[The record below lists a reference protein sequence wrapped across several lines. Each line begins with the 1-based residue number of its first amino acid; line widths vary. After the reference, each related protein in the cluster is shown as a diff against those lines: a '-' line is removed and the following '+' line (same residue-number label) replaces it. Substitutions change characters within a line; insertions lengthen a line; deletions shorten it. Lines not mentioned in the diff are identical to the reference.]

1 LSLRALGWSEH
12 FADQATS
19 AALAQTPPV
28 RITQVHRNTLH
39 IQGVDLDTIIPSL
52 QGVTVGDW
60 LLFDKE
66 APRNSQLL
74 SRKSL
79 IKRRAP
85 GHDRKEQLIAANLDT
100 AFVVTSCNNDFSL
113 ARLERYVAM
122 AHDAG
127 VTPVIIL
134 SKIDLTT
141 DPSAFVEQAQSI
153 SPQISVVPLD
163 ARSPEASG
171 LLRPWCQAGQTVAFL
186 GSSGVGKSTLTNSLA
201 GNEAIATQDIR
212 ASDGKG
218 RHTTTGRQLYILP
231 SGCAV
236 LDTPG
241 MREIQLTDVSSGLE
255 ETFADL
261 HALQQNCR
269 FNDCAHN
276 TEPGCAVQAGHC
288 LRETLTCP
296 ACNDGSNLWRKMPKT
311 PNSWQIENGVTGRET
326 KLKNLFQ
333 NTAQRNS
340 ACPFSRSRSDTSA
353 PCAPQQSASPA
364 QPPIT
369 INSETA
375 ILA

>member
-1 LSLRALGWSEH
+1 MSLPTQRDAAGQLRALGWSKY

-19 AALAQTPPV
+19 AALSKTPPV

-39 IQGVDLDTIIPSL
+39 IQGVDLDMIIPGL
-52 QGVTVGDW
+52 HGVTVGDW
-60 LLFDKE
+60 LLFD
-66 APRNSQLL
+66 ADTPRNSQLL

-122 AHDAG
+122 AHEAG

-141 DPSAFVEQAQSI
+141 EASDFAAQAQSI
-153 SPQISVVPLD
+153 SPQLSVVCLD
-163 ARSPEASG
+163 ARSPEAIE
-171 LLRPWCQAGQTVAFL
+171 LLLPWCQAGQTVAFL

-201 GNEAIATQDIR
+201 GNEAIATQDVR
-212 ASDGKG
+212 ASDDKG
-218 RHTTTGRQLYILP
+218 RHTTTGRQLHILP

-241 MREIQLTDVSSGLE
+241 MREIQLTDVSVGLE

-261 HALQQNCR
+261 HALKQNCR
-269 FNDCAHN
+269 FNDCAHK
-276 TEPGCAVQAGHC
+276 TEPGCAVQAAVASGEVDVPRLQRWLKLVAEDAENTKFLANRK
-288 LRETLTCP
+288 LRDRAKNKPEK
-296 ACNDGSNLWRKMPKT
+296 S
-311 PNSWQIENGVTGRET
+311 VT
-326 KLKNLFQ
+326 KYDSKK
-333 NTAQRNS
+333 
-340 ACPFSRSRSDTSA
+340 
-353 PCAPQQSASPA
+353 
-364 QPPIT
+364 
-369 INSETA
+369 
-375 ILA
+375 

>member
-1 LSLRALGWSEH
+1 MSLPTQRDAAGQLRALGWSKY

-19 AALAQTPPV
+19 AALSKTPPV

-39 IQGVDLDTIIPSL
+39 IQGVDLDMIIPGL
-52 QGVTVGDW
+52 HGVTVGDW
-60 LLFDKE
+60 LLFD
-66 APRNSQLL
+66 ADTPRNSQLL

-85 GHDRKEQLIAANLDT
+85 GHDRKEQLIAANLET

-122 AHDAG
+122 AHEAG

-141 DPSAFVEQAQSI
+141 EASDFAAQAQSI
-153 SPQISVVPLD
+153 SPQLSVVCLD
-163 ARSPEASG
+163 ARSPEAIE

-201 GNEAIATQDIR
+201 GNEAIATQDVR
-212 ASDGKG
+212 ASDDKG
-218 RHTTTGRQLYILP
+218 RHTTTGRQLHILP

-241 MREIQLTDVSSGLE
+241 MREIQLTDVSVGLE

-261 HALQQNCR
+261 HALKQNCR
-269 FNDCAHN
+269 FNDCAHK
-276 TEPGCAVQAGHC
+276 TEPGCAVQAAIATGDVDVPRLQRWLKLVAEDAENTKFLANRK
-288 LRETLTCP
+288 LRDRAKNKPEK
-296 ACNDGSNLWRKMPKT
+296 S
-311 PNSWQIENGVTGRET
+311 VT
-326 KLKNLFQ
+326 KYDSKK
-333 NTAQRNS
+333 
-340 ACPFSRSRSDTSA
+340 
-353 PCAPQQSASPA
+353 
-364 QPPIT
+364 
-369 INSETA
+369 
-375 ILA
+375 

>member
-1 LSLRALGWSEH
+1 LSLPTQRDAAGQLRALGWSKY

-19 AALAQTPPV
+19 AALSKTPPV

-39 IQGVDLDTIIPSL
+39 IQGVDLDMIIPGL
-52 QGVTVGDW
+52 HGVTVGDW
-60 LLFDKE
+60 LLFD
-66 APRNSQLL
+66 ADTPRNSQLL

-122 AHDAG
+122 AHEAG

-141 DPSAFVEQAQSI
+141 EASDFAAQAQSI
-153 SPQISVVPLD
+153 SPQLSVVCLD
-163 ARSPEASG
+163 ARSPEAIE

-201 GNEAIATQDIR
+201 GNEAIATQDVR
-212 ASDGKG
+212 ASDDKG
-218 RHTTTGRQLYILP
+218 RHTTTGRQLHILP

-241 MREIQLTDVSSGLE
+241 MREIQLTDVSVGLE

-261 HALQQNCR
+261 HALKQNCR
-269 FNDCAHN
+269 FNDCAHK
-276 TEPGCAVQAGHC
+276 TEPGCAVQAAVASGEVDVPRLQRWLKLVAEDAENTKFLANRK
-288 LRETLTCP
+288 LRDRAKNKPEKSVT
-296 ACNDGSNLWRKMPKT
+296 KY
-311 PNSWQIENGVTGRET
+311 NS
-326 KLKNLFQ
+326 KK
-333 NTAQRNS
+333 
-340 ACPFSRSRSDTSA
+340 
-353 PCAPQQSASPA
+353 
-364 QPPIT
+364 
-369 INSETA
+369 
-375 ILA
+375 

>member
-1 LSLRALGWSEH
+1 LSLPTQRDAAGQLRALGWSKY

-19 AALAQTPPV
+19 AALSKTPPV

-39 IQGVDLDTIIPSL
+39 IQGVDLDMIIPGL
-52 QGVTVGDW
+52 HGVTVGDW
-60 LLFDKE
+60 LLFD
-66 APRNSQLL
+66 ADTPRNSQLL

-122 AHDAG
+122 AHEAG

-141 DPSAFVEQAQSI
+141 EASDFAAQAQSI
-153 SPQISVVPLD
+153 SPQLSVVCLD
-163 ARSPEASG
+163 ARSPEAIE

-201 GNEAIATQDIR
+201 GNEAIATQDVR
-212 ASDGKG
+212 ASDDKG
-218 RHTTTGRQLYILP
+218 RHTTTGRQLHILP

-241 MREIQLTDVSSGLE
+241 MREIQLTDVSIGLE

-261 HALQQNCR
+261 HALKQNCR
-269 FNDCAHN
+269 FNDCAHK
-276 TEPGCAVQAGHC
+276 TEPGCAVQAAVASGEVDV
-288 LRETLTCP
+288 LRLQRWLKLVAEDAENTKFL
-296 ACNDGSNLWRKMPKT
+296 ANRKLRDRAKNKPEK
-311 PNSWQIENGVTGRET
+311 SVT
-326 KLKNLFQ
+326 KYDSKK
-333 NTAQRNS
+333 
-340 ACPFSRSRSDTSA
+340 
-353 PCAPQQSASPA
+353 
-364 QPPIT
+364 
-369 INSETA
+369 
-375 ILA
+375 

>member
-1 LSLRALGWSEH
+1 MSLPTQRDAAGQLRALGWSKY

-19 AALAQTPPV
+19 AALSKTPPV

-39 IQGVDLDTIIPSL
+39 IQGVDLDMIIPGL
-52 QGVTVGDW
+52 HGVTVGDW
-60 LLFDKE
+60 LLFD
-66 APRNSQLL
+66 ADTPRNSQLL

-122 AHDAG
+122 AHEAG

-141 DPSAFVEQAQSI
+141 EASDFAAQAQSI
-153 SPQISVVPLD
+153 SPQLSVVCLD
-163 ARSPEASG
+163 ARSPEAIE

-201 GNEAIATQDIR
+201 GNEAIATQDVR
-212 ASDGKG
+212 ASDDKG
-218 RHTTTGRQLYILP
+218 RHTTTGRQLHILP

-241 MREIQLTDVSSGLE
+241 MREIQLTDVSIGLE

-261 HALQQNCR
+261 HALKQNCR
-269 FNDCAHN
+269 FNDCAHK
-276 TEPGCAVQAGHC
+276 TEPGCAVQAAVASGEVDV
-288 LRETLTCP
+288 LRLQRWLKLVAEDAENTKFL
-296 ACNDGSNLWRKMPKT
+296 SNRKLRDRAKNKPEK
-311 PNSWQIENGVTGRET
+311 SVT
-326 KLKNLFQ
+326 KYDSKK
-333 NTAQRNS
+333 
-340 ACPFSRSRSDTSA
+340 
-353 PCAPQQSASPA
+353 
-364 QPPIT
+364 
-369 INSETA
+369 
-375 ILA
+375 

>member
-1 LSLRALGWSEH
+1 LSLPTQRDAAGQLRALGWSKY

-19 AALAQTPPV
+19 AALSKTPPV

-39 IQGVDLDTIIPSL
+39 IQGVDLDMIIPGL
-52 QGVTVGDW
+52 HGVTVGDW
-60 LLFDKE
+60 LLFD
-66 APRNSQLL
+66 ADTPRNSQLL

-122 AHDAG
+122 AHEAG

-141 DPSAFVEQAQSI
+141 EASDFAAQAQSI
-153 SPQISVVPLD
+153 SPQLSVVCLD
-163 ARSPEASG
+163 ARSPEAIE

-201 GNEAIATQDIR
+201 GNEAIATQDVR
-212 ASDGKG
+212 ASDDKG
-218 RHTTTGRQLYILP
+218 RHTTTGRQLHILP

-241 MREIQLTDVSSGLE
+241 MREIQLTDVSVGLE

-261 HALQQNCR
+261 HALKQNCR
-269 FNDCAHN
+269 FNDCAHK
-276 TEPGCAVQAGHC
+276 TEPGCAVQAAVASGEVDV
-288 LRETLTCP
+288 LRLQRWLKLVAEDAENTKFL
-296 ACNDGSNLWRKMPKT
+296 SNRKLRDRAKNKPEK
-311 PNSWQIENGVTGRET
+311 SVT
-326 KLKNLFQ
+326 KYDSKK
-333 NTAQRNS
+333 
-340 ACPFSRSRSDTSA
+340 
-353 PCAPQQSASPA
+353 
-364 QPPIT
+364 
-369 INSETA
+369 
-375 ILA
+375 

>member
-1 LSLRALGWSEH
+1 MSLPTQRDAAGQLRALGWSKY

-19 AALAQTPPV
+19 AALSKTPPV

-39 IQGVDLDTIIPSL
+39 IQGVDLDMIIPVL
-52 QGVTVGDW
+52 HGVTVGDW
-60 LLFDKE
+60 LLFD
-66 APRNSQLL
+66 ADTPRNSQLL

-122 AHDAG
+122 AHEAG

-141 DPSAFVEQAQSI
+141 EASDFAAQAQSI
-153 SPQISVVPLD
+153 SPQLSVVCLD
-163 ARSPEASG
+163 ARSPEAVE

-201 GNEAIATQDIR
+201 GNEAIATQDVR
-212 ASDGKG
+212 ASDDKG
-218 RHTTTGRQLYILP
+218 RHTTTGRQLHILP

-241 MREIQLTDVSSGLE
+241 MREIQLTDVSVGLE

-261 HALQQNCR
+261 HALKQNCR
-269 FNDCAHN
+269 FNDCAHK
-276 TEPGCAVQAGHC
+276 TEPGCAVQAAVASGEVDVPRLQRWLKLVAEDAENTKFLANRK
-288 LRETLTCP
+288 LRDRAKNKPEK
-296 ACNDGSNLWRKMPKT
+296 S
-311 PNSWQIENGVTGRET
+311 VT
-326 KLKNLFQ
+326 KYDSKK
-333 NTAQRNS
+333 
-340 ACPFSRSRSDTSA
+340 
-353 PCAPQQSASPA
+353 
-364 QPPIT
+364 
-369 INSETA
+369 
-375 ILA
+375 

>member
-1 LSLRALGWSEH
+1 MSLPTQRDAAGQLRALGWSKY

-19 AALAQTPPV
+19 AALSKTPPV

-39 IQGVDLDTIIPSL
+39 IQGVDLDMIIPGL
-52 QGVTVGDW
+52 HGVTVGDW
-60 LLFDKE
+60 LLFDAD

-122 AHDAG
+122 AHEAG

-141 DPSAFVEQAQSI
+141 EASDFAAQAQSI
-153 SPQISVVPLD
+153 SPQLSVVCLD
-163 ARSPEASG
+163 ARSPEAIE
-171 LLRPWCQAGQTVAFL
+171 LLHPWCQAGQTVAFL

-201 GNEAIATQDIR
+201 GNEAIATQDVR
-212 ASDGKG
+212 ASDDKG
-218 RHTTTGRQLYILP
+218 RHTTTGRQLHILP

-241 MREIQLTDVSSGLE
+241 MREIQLTDVSVGLE

-261 HALQQNCR
+261 HALKQNCR
-269 FNDCAHN
+269 FNDCAHK
-276 TEPGCAVQAGHC
+276 TEPGCAVQAAVASGEVDVSRLQRWLKLVAEDAENTKFLANRK
-288 LRETLTCP
+288 LRDRAKNKPEK
-296 ACNDGSNLWRKMPKT
+296 S
-311 PNSWQIENGVTGRET
+311 VT
-326 KLKNLFQ
+326 KYDSKK
-333 NTAQRNS
+333 
-340 ACPFSRSRSDTSA
+340 
-353 PCAPQQSASPA
+353 
-364 QPPIT
+364 
-369 INSETA
+369 
-375 ILA
+375 

>member
-1 LSLRALGWSEH
+1 MSLPTQRDAAGQLRALGWSKY

-19 AALAQTPPV
+19 AALSKTPPV

-39 IQGVDLDTIIPSL
+39 IQGVDLDMIIPGL
-52 QGVTVGDW
+52 HGVTVGDW
-60 LLFDKE
+60 LLFD
-66 APRNSQLL
+66 ADTPRNSQLL

-122 AHDAG
+122 AHEAG

-141 DPSAFVEQAQSI
+141 EASDFAAQAQSI
-153 SPQISVVPLD
+153 SPQLSVVCLD
-163 ARSPEASG
+163 ARSPEAIE

-201 GNEAIATQDIR
+201 GNEAIATQDVR
-212 ASDGKG
+212 ASDDKG
-218 RHTTTGRQLYILP
+218 RHTTTGRQLHILP

-241 MREIQLTDVSSGLE
+241 MREIQLTDVSVGLE

-261 HALQQNCR
+261 HALKQNCR
-269 FNDCAHN
+269 FNDCAHK
-276 TEPGCAVQAGHC
+276 TEPGLSLIH
-288 LRETLTCP
+288 
-296 ACNDGSNLWRKMPKT
+296 
-311 PNSWQIENGVTGRET
+311 I
-326 KLKNLFQ
+326 
-333 NTAQRNS
+333 
-340 ACPFSRSRSDTSA
+340 
-353 PCAPQQSASPA
+353 
-364 QPPIT
+364 
-369 INSETA
+369 
-375 ILA
+375 

>member
-1 LSLRALGWSEH
+1 MSLPTQRDAAGQLRALGWSKY

-19 AALAQTPPV
+19 AALSKTPPV

-39 IQGVDLDTIIPSL
+39 IQGVDLDMIIPGL
-52 QGVTVGDW
+52 HGVTVGDW
-60 LLFDKE
+60 LLFD
-66 APRNSQLL
+66 ADTPRNSQLL

-122 AHDAG
+122 AHEAG

-141 DPSAFVEQAQSI
+141 EASDFAAQAQSI
-153 SPQISVVPLD
+153 SPQLSVVCLD
-163 ARSPEASG
+163 ARSPEAVE

-201 GNEAIATQDIR
+201 GNEAIATQDVR
-212 ASDGKG
+212 ASDDKG
-218 RHTTTGRQLYILP
+218 RHTTTGRQLHILP

-241 MREIQLTDVSSGLE
+241 MREIQLTDVSIGLE

-261 HALQQNCR
+261 HALKQNCR
-269 FNDCAHN
+269 FNDCAHK
-276 TEPGCAVQAGHC
+276 TEPGCAVQAAVASGKVDVPRLQRWLKLVAEDAENTKFLANRK
-288 LRETLTCP
+288 LRDRAKNKPEK
-296 ACNDGSNLWRKMPKT
+296 S
-311 PNSWQIENGVTGRET
+311 VT
-326 KLKNLFQ
+326 KYDSKK
-333 NTAQRNS
+333 
-340 ACPFSRSRSDTSA
+340 
-353 PCAPQQSASPA
+353 
-364 QPPIT
+364 
-369 INSETA
+369 
-375 ILA
+375 

>member
-1 LSLRALGWSEH
+1 MSLPTQRDAAGQLRALGWSKY

-19 AALAQTPPV
+19 AALSKTPPV

-39 IQGVDLDTIIPSL
+39 IQGVDLDMIIPGL
-52 QGVTVGDW
+52 HGVTVGDW
-60 LLFDKE
+60 LLFD
-66 APRNSQLL
+66 ADTPRNSQLL

-122 AHDAG
+122 AHEAG

-141 DPSAFVEQAQSI
+141 EASDFAAQAQSI
-153 SPQISVVPLD
+153 SPQLSVVCLD
-163 ARSPEASG
+163 ARSPEAVE

-201 GNEAIATQDIR
+201 GNEAIATQDVR
-212 ASDGKG
+212 ASDDKG
-218 RHTTTGRQLYILP
+218 RHTTTGRQLHILP

-241 MREIQLTDVSSGLE
+241 MREIQLTDVSIGLE

-261 HALQQNCR
+261 HALKQNCR
-269 FNDCAHN
+269 FNDCAHK
-276 TEPGCAVQAGHC
+276 TEPGCAVQAAVASGEVDVPRLQRWLKLVAEDAENTKFLANRK
-288 LRETLTCP
+288 LRDRAKNKPEK
-296 ACNDGSNLWRKMPKT
+296 S
-311 PNSWQIENGVTGRET
+311 VT
-326 KLKNLFQ
+326 KYDSKK
-333 NTAQRNS
+333 
-340 ACPFSRSRSDTSA
+340 
-353 PCAPQQSASPA
+353 
-364 QPPIT
+364 
-369 INSETA
+369 
-375 ILA
+375 

>member
-1 LSLRALGWSEH
+1 MSLPTQRDAAGQLRALGWSKY

-19 AALAQTPPV
+19 AALSKTPPV

-39 IQGVDLDTIIPSL
+39 IQGVDLDMIIPGL
-52 QGVTVGDW
+52 HGVTVGDW
-60 LLFDKE
+60 LLFD
-66 APRNSQLL
+66 ADTPRNSQLL

-122 AHDAG
+122 AHEAG

-141 DPSAFVEQAQSI
+141 EASDFAAQAQSI
-153 SPQISVVPLD
+153 SPQLSVVCLD
-163 ARSPEASG
+163 ARSPEAIE
-171 LLRPWCQAGQTVAFL
+171 LLSPWCQAGQTVAFL

-201 GNEAIATQDIR
+201 GNEAIATQDVR
-212 ASDGKG
+212 ASDDKG
-218 RHTTTGRQLYILP
+218 RHTTTGRQLHILP

-241 MREIQLTDVSSGLE
+241 MREIQLTDVSVGLE

-261 HALQQNCR
+261 HALKQNCR
-269 FNDCAHN
+269 FNDCAHK
-276 TEPGCAVQAGHC
+276 TEPGCAVQAAVASGEVDV
-288 LRETLTCP
+288 LRLQRWLKLVAEDAENTKFL
-296 ACNDGSNLWRKMPKT
+296 SNRKLRDRAKNKPEK
-311 PNSWQIENGVTGRET
+311 SVT
-326 KLKNLFQ
+326 KYDSKK
-333 NTAQRNS
+333 
-340 ACPFSRSRSDTSA
+340 
-353 PCAPQQSASPA
+353 
-364 QPPIT
+364 
-369 INSETA
+369 
-375 ILA
+375 

>member
-1 LSLRALGWSEH
+1 MSLPTQRDAAGQLRALGWSKY

-19 AALAQTPPV
+19 AALSKTPPV

-39 IQGVDLDTIIPSL
+39 IQGVDLDMIIPGL
-52 QGVTVGDW
+52 HGVTVGDW
-60 LLFDKE
+60 LLFD
-66 APRNSQLL
+66 ADTPRNSQLL

-122 AHDAG
+122 AHEAG

-141 DPSAFVEQAQSI
+141 EASDFAAQAQSI
-153 SPQISVVPLD
+153 SPQLSVVCLD
-163 ARSPEASG
+163 ARSPEAIE

-201 GNEAIATQDIR
+201 GNEAIATQDVR
-212 ASDGKG
+212 ASDNKG
-218 RHTTTGRQLYILP
+218 RHTTTGRQLHILP

-241 MREIQLTDVSSGLE
+241 MREIQLTDVSVGLE

-261 HALQQNCR
+261 HALKQNCR
-269 FNDCAHN
+269 FNDCAHK
-276 TEPGCAVQAGHC
+276 TEPGCAVQAAVASGEVDVPRLQRWLKLVAEDAENTKFLANRK
-288 LRETLTCP
+288 LRDRAKNKPEKSVT
-296 ACNDGSNLWRKMPKT
+296 KY
-311 PNSWQIENGVTGRET
+311 NS
-326 KLKNLFQ
+326 KK
-333 NTAQRNS
+333 
-340 ACPFSRSRSDTSA
+340 
-353 PCAPQQSASPA
+353 
-364 QPPIT
+364 
-369 INSETA
+369 
-375 ILA
+375 

>member
-1 LSLRALGWSEH
+1 MSLPTQRDAAGQLRALGWSKY

-19 AALAQTPPV
+19 AALSKTPPV

-39 IQGVDLDTIIPSL
+39 IQGVDLDMIIPGL
-52 QGVTVGDW
+52 HGVTVGDW
-60 LLFDKE
+60 LLFD
-66 APRNSQLL
+66 ADTPRNSQLL

-122 AHDAG
+122 AHEAG

-141 DPSAFVEQAQSI
+141 EASDFAAQAQSI
-153 SPQISVVPLD
+153 SPQLSVVCLD
-163 ARSPEASG
+163 ARSPEAIE

-201 GNEAIATQDIR
+201 GNEAIATQDVR
-212 ASDGKG
+212 ASDDKG
-218 RHTTTGRQLYILP
+218 RHTTTGRQLHILP

-241 MREIQLTDVSSGLE
+241 MREIQLTDVSVGLE

-261 HALQQNCR
+261 HALKQNCR
-269 FNDCAHN
+269 FNDCAHK
-276 TEPGCAVQAGHC
+276 TEPGCAVQAAVASGEVDV
-288 LRETLTCP
+288 LRLQRWLKLVAEDAENTKFL
-296 ACNDGSNLWRKMPKT
+296 ANRKLRDRAKNKPEK
-311 PNSWQIENGVTGRET
+311 SVT
-326 KLKNLFQ
+326 KYDSKK
-333 NTAQRNS
+333 
-340 ACPFSRSRSDTSA
+340 
-353 PCAPQQSASPA
+353 
-364 QPPIT
+364 
-369 INSETA
+369 
-375 ILA
+375 

>member
-1 LSLRALGWSEH
+1 MSLPTQRDAAGQLRALGWSKY

-19 AALAQTPPV
+19 AALSKTPPV

-39 IQGVDLDTIIPSL
+39 IQGVDLDMIIPGL
-52 QGVTVGDW
+52 HGVTVGDW
-60 LLFDKE
+60 LLFDAD

-122 AHDAG
+122 AHEAG

-134 SKIDLTT
+134 SKIDFTT
-141 DPSAFVEQAQSI
+141 EASDFAAQAQSI
-153 SPQISVVPLD
+153 SPQLSVVCLD
-163 ARSPEASG
+163 ARSPEAVE

-201 GNEAIATQDIR
+201 GNEAIATQDVR
-212 ASDGKG
+212 ASDDKG
-218 RHTTTGRQLYILP
+218 RHTTTGRQLHILP

-241 MREIQLTDVSSGLE
+241 MREIQLTDVSIGLE

-261 HALQQNCR
+261 HALKQNCR
-269 FNDCAHN
+269 FNDCAHK
-276 TEPGCAVQAGHC
+276 TEPGCAVQAAVASGEVDVPRLQRWLKLLAEDAENTKFLANRK
-288 LRETLTCP
+288 LRDRAKNKPEK
-296 ACNDGSNLWRKMPKT
+296 S
-311 PNSWQIENGVTGRET
+311 VT
-326 KLKNLFQ
+326 KYDSKK
-333 NTAQRNS
+333 
-340 ACPFSRSRSDTSA
+340 
-353 PCAPQQSASPA
+353 
-364 QPPIT
+364 
-369 INSETA
+369 
-375 ILA
+375 

>member
-1 LSLRALGWSEH
+1 LSLPTQRDAAGQLRALGWSKY

-19 AALAQTPPV
+19 AALSKTPPV

-39 IQGVDLDTIIPSL
+39 IQGVDLDMIIPGL
-52 QGVTVGDW
+52 HGVTVGDW
-60 LLFDKE
+60 LLFDAD

-122 AHDAG
+122 AHEAG

-141 DPSAFVEQAQSI
+141 EASDFAAQAQSI
-153 SPQISVVPLD
+153 SPQLSVVCLD
-163 ARSPEASG
+163 ARSPEAIE
-171 LLRPWCQAGQTVAFL
+171 LLHPWCQAGQTVAFL

-201 GNEAIATQDIR
+201 GNEAIATQDVR
-212 ASDGKG
+212 ASDDKG
-218 RHTTTGRQLYILP
+218 RHTTTGRQLHILP

-241 MREIQLTDVSSGLE
+241 MREIQLTDVSIGLE

-261 HALQQNCR
+261 HALNQNCR
-269 FNDCAHN
+269 FNDCAHK
-276 TEPGCAVQAGHC
+276 TEPGCAVQAAVASGEVDVPRLQRWLKLVAEDAENTKFLANRK
-288 LRETLTCP
+288 LRDRAKNKPEK
-296 ACNDGSNLWRKMPKT
+296 S
-311 PNSWQIENGVTGRET
+311 VT
-326 KLKNLFQ
+326 KYDSKK
-333 NTAQRNS
+333 
-340 ACPFSRSRSDTSA
+340 
-353 PCAPQQSASPA
+353 
-364 QPPIT
+364 
-369 INSETA
+369 
-375 ILA
+375 

>member
-1 LSLRALGWSEH
+1 MSLPTQRDAAGQLRALGWSKY

-19 AALAQTPPV
+19 AALSKTPPV

-39 IQGVDLDTIIPSL
+39 IQGVDLDMIIPGL
-52 QGVTVGDW
+52 HGVTVGDW
-60 LLFDKE
+60 LLFDAD

-122 AHDAG
+122 AHEAG

-141 DPSAFVEQAQSI
+141 EASDFAAQAQSI
-153 SPQISVVPLD
+153 SPQLSVVCLD
-163 ARSPEASG
+163 ARSPEAVE

-201 GNEAIATQDIR
+201 GNEAIATQDVR
-212 ASDGKG
+212 ASDDKG
-218 RHTTTGRQLYILP
+218 RHTTTGRQLHILP

-241 MREIQLTDVSSGLE
+241 MREIQLTDVSVGLE

-261 HALQQNCR
+261 HALKQNCR
-269 FNDCAHN
+269 FNDCAHK
-276 TEPGCAVQAGHC
+276 TEPGCAVQAAVASGEVDV
-288 LRETLTCP
+288 LRLQRWLKLVAEDAENTKFL
-296 ACNDGSNLWRKMPKT
+296 SNRKLRDRAKNKPEK
-311 PNSWQIENGVTGRET
+311 SVT
-326 KLKNLFQ
+326 KYDSKK
-333 NTAQRNS
+333 
-340 ACPFSRSRSDTSA
+340 
-353 PCAPQQSASPA
+353 
-364 QPPIT
+364 
-369 INSETA
+369 
-375 ILA
+375 

>member
-1 LSLRALGWSEH
+1 MSLPTQRDAAGQLRALGWSKY

-19 AALAQTPPV
+19 AALSKTPPV

-39 IQGVDLDTIIPSL
+39 IQGVDLDMIIPGL
-52 QGVTVGDW
+52 HGVTVGDW
-60 LLFDKE
+60 LLFD
-66 APRNSQLL
+66 ADTPRNSQLL

-122 AHDAG
+122 AHEAG

-141 DPSAFVEQAQSI
+141 EASDFAAQAQSI
-153 SPQISVVPLD
+153 SPQLSVVCLD
-163 ARSPEASG
+163 ARSPEAIE

-201 GNEAIATQDIR
+201 GNEAIATQDVR
-212 ASDGKG
+212 ASDDKG
-218 RHTTTGRQLYILP
+218 RHTTTGRQLHILP

-241 MREIQLTDVSSGLE
+241 MREIQLTDVSVGLE

-261 HALQQNCR
+261 HALKQNCR
-269 FNDCAHN
+269 FNDCAHK
-276 TEPGCAVQAGHC
+276 TEPGCAVQAAVASGEVDVPRLQRWLKLVAEDAENTKFLANRK
-288 LRETLTCP
+288 LRDRAKNKPEKSVTKYDSKKIAPLMS
-296 ACNDGSNLWRKMPKT
+296 ANDAGQKWSPLAVPGSGYVPR
-311 PNSWQIENGVTGRET
+311 
-326 KLKNLFQ
+326 FQ
-333 NTAQRNS
+333 
-340 ACPFSRSRSDTSA
+340 
-353 PCAPQQSASPA
+353 
-364 QPPIT
+364 
-369 INSETA
+369 
-375 ILA
+375 

>member
-1 LSLRALGWSEH
+1 MSLPTQRDAAGQLRALGWSKY

-19 AALAQTPPV
+19 AALSKTPPV

-39 IQGVDLDTIIPSL
+39 IQGVDLDMIIPGL
-52 QGVTVGDW
+52 HGVTVGDW
-60 LLFDKE
+60 LLFD
-66 APRNSQLL
+66 ADTPRNSQLL

-122 AHDAG
+122 AHEAG

-141 DPSAFVEQAQSI
+141 EASDFAAQAQSI
-153 SPQISVVPLD
+153 SPQLSVVCLD
-163 ARSPEASG
+163 ARSPEAIE

-201 GNEAIATQDIR
+201 GNEAIATQDVR
-212 ASDGKG
+212 ASDDKG
-218 RHTTTGRQLYILP
+218 RHTTTGRQLHILP

-241 MREIQLTDVSSGLE
+241 MREIQLTDVSVGLE

-261 HALQQNCR
+261 HALKQNCR
-269 FNDCAHN
+269 FNDCAHK
-276 TEPGCAVQAGHC
+276 TEPGCAVQAAVASGEVDVPRLQRWLKLVAEDAENTKFLANRK
-288 LRETLTCP
+288 LRDRAKNKPEK
-296 ACNDGSNLWRKMPKT
+296 S
-311 PNSWQIENGVTGRET
+311 VT
-326 KLKNLFQ
+326 KYDSKK
-333 NTAQRNS
+333 
-340 ACPFSRSRSDTSA
+340 
-353 PCAPQQSASPA
+353 
-364 QPPIT
+364 
-369 INSETA
+369 
-375 ILA
+375 

>member
-1 LSLRALGWSEH
+1 MSLPTQRDAVGQLRALGWSKY

-19 AALAQTPPV
+19 AALSKTPPV

-39 IQGVDLDTIIPSL
+39 IQGVDLDMIIPGL
-52 QGVTVGDW
+52 HGVTVGDW
-60 LLFDKE
+60 LLFD
-66 APRNSQLL
+66 ADTPRNSQLL

-122 AHDAG
+122 AHEAG

-141 DPSAFVEQAQSI
+141 EASDFAAQAQSI
-153 SPQISVVPLD
+153 SPQLSVVCLD
-163 ARSPEASG
+163 ARSPEAVE

-201 GNEAIATQDIR
+201 GNEAIATQDVR
-212 ASDGKG
+212 ASDDKG
-218 RHTTTGRQLYILP
+218 RHTTTGRQLHILP

-241 MREIQLTDVSSGLE
+241 MREIQLTDVSIGLE

-261 HALQQNCR
+261 HALTQNCR
-269 FNDCAHN
+269 FNDCAHK
-276 TEPGCAVQAGHC
+276 TEPGCAVQAAVASGEVDVPRLQRWLKLVAEDAENTKFLANRK
-288 LRETLTCP
+288 LRDRAKNKPEK
-296 ACNDGSNLWRKMPKT
+296 S
-311 PNSWQIENGVTGRET
+311 VT
-326 KLKNLFQ
+326 KYDSKK
-333 NTAQRNS
+333 
-340 ACPFSRSRSDTSA
+340 
-353 PCAPQQSASPA
+353 
-364 QPPIT
+364 
-369 INSETA
+369 
-375 ILA
+375 

>member
-1 LSLRALGWSEH
+1 MSLPTQRDAAGQLRALGCSKY
-12 FADQATS
+12 FADHATS
-19 AALAQTPPV
+19 AALSKTPPV

-39 IQGVDLDTIIPSL
+39 IQGVDLDMIIPGL
-52 QGVTVGDW
+52 HGVTVGDW
-60 LLFDKE
+60 LLFD
-66 APRNSQLL
+66 ADTPRNSQLL

-122 AHDAG
+122 AHEAG

-141 DPSAFVEQAQSI
+141 EASDFAAQAQSI
-153 SPQISVVPLD
+153 SPQLSVVCLD
-163 ARSPEASG
+163 ARSPEAIE

-201 GNEAIATQDIR
+201 GNEAIATQDVR
-212 ASDGKG
+212 ASDDKG
-218 RHTTTGRQLYILP
+218 RHTTTGRQLHILP

-241 MREIQLTDVSSGLE
+241 MREIQLTDVSVGLE

-261 HALQQNCR
+261 HALKQNCR
-269 FNDCAHN
+269 FNDCAHK
-276 TEPGCAVQAGHC
+276 TEPGCAVQAAVASGEVDVPRLQRWLKLVAEDAENTKFLANRK
-288 LRETLTCP
+288 LRDRAKNKPEK
-296 ACNDGSNLWRKMPKT
+296 S
-311 PNSWQIENGVTGRET
+311 VT
-326 KLKNLFQ
+326 KYDSKK
-333 NTAQRNS
+333 
-340 ACPFSRSRSDTSA
+340 
-353 PCAPQQSASPA
+353 
-364 QPPIT
+364 
-369 INSETA
+369 
-375 ILA
+375 

>member
-1 LSLRALGWSEH
+1 
-12 FADQATS
+12 
-19 AALAQTPPV
+19 
-28 RITQVHRNTLH
+28 
-39 IQGVDLDTIIPSL
+39 
-52 QGVTVGDW
+52 
-60 LLFDKE
+60 
-66 APRNSQLL
+66 L

-85 GHDRKEQLIAANLDT
+85 GHNRKEQLIAANLDT

-171 LLRPWCQAGQTVAFL
+171 LLRSWCQAGQTVAFL

-276 TEPGCAVQAGHC
+276 TEPGCAVQAAIASGDVDVPR
-288 LRETLTCP
+288 LQRWLKLVAEDAENTKFL
-296 ACNDGSNLWRKMPKT
+296 ADRK
-311 PNSWQIENGVTGRET
+311 RRDR
-326 KLKNLFQ
+326 
-333 NTAQRNS
+333 ARNKAEKS
-340 ACPFSRSRSDTSA
+340 VSKHGAKK
-353 PCAPQQSASPA
+353 
-364 QPPIT
+364 
-369 INSETA
+369 
-375 ILA
+375 

>member
-1 LSLRALGWSEH
+1 MSLPTQRDAAVQLRALGWSKY

-19 AALAQTPPV
+19 AALSKTPPV

-39 IQGVDLDTIIPSL
+39 IQGVGLDMIIPGL
-52 QGVTVGDW
+52 HGVTVGDW
-60 LLFDKE
+60 LLFDAD

-122 AHDAG
+122 AHEAG

-141 DPSAFVEQAQSI
+141 EASDFAAQAQSI
-153 SPQISVVPLD
+153 SPQLSVVCLD
-163 ARSPEASG
+163 ARSPEAIE

-201 GNEAIATQDIR
+201 GNEAIATQDVR
-212 ASDGKG
+212 ASDDKG
-218 RHTTTGRQLYILP
+218 RHTTTGRQLHILP

-241 MREIQLTDVSSGLE
+241 MREIQLTDVSVGLE

-261 HALQQNCR
+261 HALKQNCR
-269 FNDCAHN
+269 FNDCAHK
-276 TEPGCAVQAGHC
+276 TEPGCAVQAAVASGEVDVPRLQRWLKLVAEDAENTKFLANRK
-288 LRETLTCP
+288 LRDRAKNKPEK
-296 ACNDGSNLWRKMPKT
+296 S
-311 PNSWQIENGVTGRET
+311 VT
-326 KLKNLFQ
+326 KYDSKK
-333 NTAQRNS
+333 
-340 ACPFSRSRSDTSA
+340 
-353 PCAPQQSASPA
+353 
-364 QPPIT
+364 
-369 INSETA
+369 
-375 ILA
+375 

>member
-1 LSLRALGWSEH
+1 LSLPTQRDAAGQLRALGWSKY

-19 AALAQTPPV
+19 AALSKTPPV

-39 IQGVDLDTIIPSL
+39 IQGVDLDMIIPGL
-52 QGVTVGDW
+52 HGVTVGDW
-60 LLFDKE
+60 LLFDAD

-122 AHDAG
+122 AHEAG

-141 DPSAFVEQAQSI
+141 EASDFAAQAQSI
-153 SPQISVVPLD
+153 SPQLSVVCLD
-163 ARSPEASG
+163 ARSPEAIE

-201 GNEAIATQDIR
+201 GNEAIATQDVR
-212 ASDGKG
+212 ASDDKG
-218 RHTTTGRQLYILP
+218 RHTTTGRQLHILP

-241 MREIQLTDVSSGLE
+241 MHEIQLTDVSIGLE

-261 HALQQNCR
+261 HALTQDCR
-269 FNDCAHN
+269 FNDCAHK
-276 TEPGCAVQAGHC
+276 TEPGCAVQAAVASGEVDVPRLQRWLKLVAEDAENTKFLANRK
-288 LRETLTCP
+288 LRDRAKNKPEK
-296 ACNDGSNLWRKMPKT
+296 S
-311 PNSWQIENGVTGRET
+311 VT
-326 KLKNLFQ
+326 KYDSKK
-333 NTAQRNS
+333 
-340 ACPFSRSRSDTSA
+340 
-353 PCAPQQSASPA
+353 
-364 QPPIT
+364 
-369 INSETA
+369 
-375 ILA
+375 

>member
-1 LSLRALGWSEH
+1 MSLPTQRDAAGQLRALGWSKY

-19 AALAQTPPV
+19 AALSKTPPV

-39 IQGVDLDTIIPSL
+39 IQGVDLDMIIPGL
-52 QGVTVGDW
+52 HGVTVGDW
-60 LLFDKE
+60 LLFD
-66 APRNSQLL
+66 ADTPRNSQLL

-122 AHDAG
+122 AHEAG

-141 DPSAFVEQAQSI
+141 EASDFAAQAQSI
-153 SPQISVVPLD
+153 SPQLSVVCLD
-163 ARSPEASG
+163 ARSPEAIE

-201 GNEAIATQDIR
+201 GNEAIATQDVR
-212 ASDGKG
+212 ASDDKG
-218 RHTTTGRQLYILP
+218 RHTTTGRQLHILP

-241 MREIQLTDVSSGLE
+241 MREIQLTDVSVGLE

-261 HALQQNCR
+261 HALTQNCR
-269 FNDCAHN
+269 FNDCAHK
-276 TEPGCAVQAGHC
+276 TEPGCAVQAAVASGEVDV
-288 LRETLTCP
+288 LRLQRWLKLVAEDAENTKFL
-296 ACNDGSNLWRKMPKT
+296 ANRKLRDRAKNKPEK
-311 PNSWQIENGVTGRET
+311 SVT
-326 KLKNLFQ
+326 KYDSKK
-333 NTAQRNS
+333 
-340 ACPFSRSRSDTSA
+340 
-353 PCAPQQSASPA
+353 
-364 QPPIT
+364 
-369 INSETA
+369 
-375 ILA
+375 

>member
-1 LSLRALGWSEH
+1 MSLPTQRDAAGQLRALGWSKY

-19 AALAQTPPV
+19 AALSKSPPV

-39 IQGVDLDTIIPSL
+39 IQGVDLDMIIPGL
-52 QGVTVGDW
+52 HGVTVGDW
-60 LLFDKE
+60 LLFD
-66 APRNSQLL
+66 ADTPRNSQLL

-122 AHDAG
+122 AHEAG

-141 DPSAFVEQAQSI
+141 EASDFAAQAQSI
-153 SPQISVVPLD
+153 SPQLSVVCLD
-163 ARSPEASG
+163 ARSPEAIE

-201 GNEAIATQDIR
+201 GNEAIATQDVR
-212 ASDGKG
+212 ASDDKG
-218 RHTTTGRQLYILP
+218 RHTTTGRQLHILP

-241 MREIQLTDVSSGLE
+241 MREIQLTDVSVGLE

-261 HALQQNCR
+261 HALKQNCR
-269 FNDCAHN
+269 FNDCAHK
-276 TEPGCAVQAGHC
+276 TEPGCAVQAAVASGEVDVPRLQRWLKLVAEDAENTKFLANRK
-288 LRETLTCP
+288 LRDRAKNKPEK
-296 ACNDGSNLWRKMPKT
+296 S
-311 PNSWQIENGVTGRET
+311 VT
-326 KLKNLFQ
+326 KYDSKK
-333 NTAQRNS
+333 
-340 ACPFSRSRSDTSA
+340 
-353 PCAPQQSASPA
+353 
-364 QPPIT
+364 
-369 INSETA
+369 
-375 ILA
+375 

>member
-1 LSLRALGWSEH
+1 MSLPTQRDAAGQLRALGWSKY

-19 AALAQTPPV
+19 AALSKTPPV

-39 IQGVDLDTIIPSL
+39 IQGVDLDMIIPGL
-52 QGVTVGDW
+52 HGVTVGDW
-60 LLFDKE
+60 LLFD
-66 APRNSQLL
+66 ADTPRNSQLL

-85 GHDRKEQLIAANLDT
+85 GHDRKEQLIAANLET

-122 AHDAG
+122 AHEAG

-141 DPSAFVEQAQSI
+141 EASDFAAQAQSI
-153 SPQISVVPLD
+153 SPQLSVVCLD
-163 ARSPEASG
+163 ARSPEAIE

-201 GNEAIATQDIR
+201 GNEAIATQDVR
-212 ASDGKG
+212 ASDDKG
-218 RHTTTGRQLYILP
+218 RHTTTGRQLHILP

-241 MREIQLTDVSSGLE
+241 MREIQLTDVSVGLE

-261 HALQQNCR
+261 HALKQNCR
-269 FNDCAHN
+269 FNDCAHK
-276 TEPGCAVQAGHC
+276 TEPGCAVQAAVASGEVDVPRLQRWLKLVAEDAENTKFLANRK
-288 LRETLTCP
+288 LRDRAKNKPEK
-296 ACNDGSNLWRKMPKT
+296 S
-311 PNSWQIENGVTGRET
+311 VT
-326 KLKNLFQ
+326 KYDSKK
-333 NTAQRNS
+333 
-340 ACPFSRSRSDTSA
+340 
-353 PCAPQQSASPA
+353 
-364 QPPIT
+364 
-369 INSETA
+369 
-375 ILA
+375 

>member
-1 LSLRALGWSEH
+1 LSLPTQRDAAGQLRALGWSKY

-19 AALAQTPPV
+19 AALSKTPPV

-39 IQGVDLDTIIPSL
+39 IQGVDLDMIIPGL
-52 QGVTVGDW
+52 HGVTVGDW
-60 LLFDKE
+60 LLFD
-66 APRNSQLL
+66 ADTPRNSQLL

-122 AHDAG
+122 AHEAG

-141 DPSAFVEQAQSI
+141 EASDFAAQAQSI
-153 SPQISVVPLD
+153 SPQLSVVCLD
-163 ARSPEASG
+163 ARSPEAIE

-201 GNEAIATQDIR
+201 GNEAIATQDVR
-212 ASDGKG
+212 ASDDKG
-218 RHTTTGRQLYILP
+218 RHTTTGRQLHILP

-241 MREIQLTDVSSGLE
+241 MREIQLTDVSVGLE

-261 HALQQNCR
+261 HALKQNCR
-269 FNDCAHN
+269 FNDCAHK
-276 TEPGCAVQAGHC
+276 TEPGCAVQAAVASGEVDVPRLQRWLKLVAEDAENTKFLANRK
-288 LRETLTCP
+288 LRDRAKNKPEK
-296 ACNDGSNLWRKMPKT
+296 S
-311 PNSWQIENGVTGRET
+311 VT
-326 KLKNLFQ
+326 KYDSKK
-333 NTAQRNS
+333 
-340 ACPFSRSRSDTSA
+340 
-353 PCAPQQSASPA
+353 
-364 QPPIT
+364 
-369 INSETA
+369 
-375 ILA
+375 

>member
-1 LSLRALGWSEH
+1 MSLPTQRDAAGQLRALGWSKY

-19 AALAQTPPV
+19 AALSKTPPV

-39 IQGVDLDTIIPSL
+39 IQGVDLDMIIPGL
-52 QGVTVGDW
+52 HGVTVGDW
-60 LLFDKE
+60 LLFD
-66 APRNSQLL
+66 ADTPRNSQLL

-122 AHDAG
+122 AHEAG

-141 DPSAFVEQAQSI
+141 EASDFAAQAQSI
-153 SPQISVVPLD
+153 SPQLSVVCLD
-163 ARSPEASG
+163 ARSPEAIE

-201 GNEAIATQDIR
+201 GNEAIATQDVR
-212 ASDGKG
+212 ASDDKG
-218 RHTTTGRQLYILP
+218 RHTTTGRQLHILP

-241 MREIQLTDVSSGLE
+241 MREIQLTDVSIGLE

-261 HALQQNCR
+261 HALKQNCR
-269 FNDCAHN
+269 FNDCAHK
-276 TEPGCAVQAGHC
+276 TEPGCAVQAAVASGEVDVPRLQRWLKLVAEDAENTKFLSNRK
-288 LRETLTCP
+288 LRDRAKNKPEK
-296 ACNDGSNLWRKMPKT
+296 S
-311 PNSWQIENGVTGRET
+311 VT
-326 KLKNLFQ
+326 KYDSKK
-333 NTAQRNS
+333 
-340 ACPFSRSRSDTSA
+340 
-353 PCAPQQSASPA
+353 
-364 QPPIT
+364 
-369 INSETA
+369 
-375 ILA
+375 

>member
-1 LSLRALGWSEH
+1 MSLPTQRDAAGQLRALGWSKY

-19 AALAQTPPV
+19 AALSKTPPV

-39 IQGVDLDTIIPSL
+39 IQGVDLDMIIPGL
-52 QGVTVGDW
+52 HGVTVGDW
-60 LLFDKE
+60 LLFD
-66 APRNSQLL
+66 ADTPRNSQLL

-122 AHDAG
+122 AHEAG

-134 SKIDLTT
+134 STIDLPTEAS
-141 DPSAFVEQAQSI
+141 DFAAQAQSI
-153 SPQISVVPLD
+153 SPQLSVVCLA
-163 ARSPEASG
+163 ARSPEAVE

-201 GNEAIATQDIR
+201 GNEAIATQDVR
-212 ASDGKG
+212 ASDDKG
-218 RHTTTGRQLYILP
+218 RHTTTGRQLHILP

-241 MREIQLTDVSSGLE
+241 MREIQLTDVSIGLE

-261 HALQQNCR
+261 HALTQDCR
-269 FNDCAHN
+269 FNDCAHK
-276 TEPGCAVQAGHC
+276 TEPGCAVQAAVASGEVDVPRLQRWLKLVAEDAENTKFLANRK
-288 LRETLTCP
+288 LRDRAKNKPEK
-296 ACNDGSNLWRKMPKT
+296 S
-311 PNSWQIENGVTGRET
+311 VT
-326 KLKNLFQ
+326 KYDSKK
-333 NTAQRNS
+333 
-340 ACPFSRSRSDTSA
+340 
-353 PCAPQQSASPA
+353 
-364 QPPIT
+364 
-369 INSETA
+369 
-375 ILA
+375 

>member
-1 LSLRALGWSEH
+1 MSLPTQRDAAGQLRALGWSKY

-19 AALAQTPPV
+19 AALSKTPPV

-39 IQGVDLDTIIPSL
+39 IQGVDLDMIIPGL
-52 QGVTVGDW
+52 HGVTVGDW
-60 LLFDKE
+60 LLFDAD

-122 AHDAG
+122 AHEAG

-141 DPSAFVEQAQSI
+141 EASDFAAQAQSI
-153 SPQISVVPLD
+153 SPQLSVVCLD
-163 ARSPEASG
+163 ARSPEAVE

-201 GNEAIATQDIR
+201 GNEAIATQNVR
-212 ASDGKG
+212 ASDDKG
-218 RHTTTGRQLYILP
+218 RHTTTGRQLHILP

-241 MREIQLTDVSSGLE
+241 MREIQLTDVSIGLE

-261 HALQQNCR
+261 HALTQNCR
-269 FNDCAHN
+269 FNDCAHK
-276 TEPGCAVQAGHC
+276 TEPGCAVQAAVASGEVDVPRLQRWLKLVAEDAENTKFLANRK
-288 LRETLTCP
+288 LRDRAKNKPEK
-296 ACNDGSNLWRKMPKT
+296 S
-311 PNSWQIENGVTGRET
+311 VT
-326 KLKNLFQ
+326 KYDSKK
-333 NTAQRNS
+333 
-340 ACPFSRSRSDTSA
+340 
-353 PCAPQQSASPA
+353 
-364 QPPIT
+364 
-369 INSETA
+369 
-375 ILA
+375 

>member
-1 LSLRALGWSEH
+1 MSLPTQRDAAGQLRALGWSKY

-19 AALAQTPPV
+19 AALSKTPPV

-39 IQGVDLDTIIPSL
+39 IQGVDLDMIIPGL
-52 QGVTVGDW
+52 HGVTVGDW
-60 LLFDKE
+60 LLFD
-66 APRNSQLL
+66 ADTPRNSQLL

-122 AHDAG
+122 AHEAG

-141 DPSAFVEQAQSI
+141 EASDFAAQAQSI
-153 SPQISVVPLD
+153 SPQLSVVCLD
-163 ARSPEASG
+163 ARSPEAIE

-201 GNEAIATQDIR
+201 GNEAIATQDVR
-212 ASDGKG
+212 ASDDKG
-218 RHTTTGRQLYILP
+218 RHTTTGRQLHILP
-231 SGCAV
+231 SGCTV

-241 MREIQLTDVSSGLE
+241 MREIQLTDVSVGLE

-261 HALQQNCR
+261 HALKQNCR
-269 FNDCAHN
+269 FNDCAHK
-276 TEPGCAVQAGHC
+276 TEPGCAVQAAVASGEVDVPRLQRWLKLVAEDAENTKFLANRK
-288 LRETLTCP
+288 LRDRAKNKPEK
-296 ACNDGSNLWRKMPKT
+296 S
-311 PNSWQIENGVTGRET
+311 VT
-326 KLKNLFQ
+326 KYDSKK
-333 NTAQRNS
+333 
-340 ACPFSRSRSDTSA
+340 
-353 PCAPQQSASPA
+353 
-364 QPPIT
+364 
-369 INSETA
+369 
-375 ILA
+375 

>member
-1 LSLRALGWSEH
+1 MSLPTQRDAAGQLRALGWSKY

-19 AALAQTPPV
+19 AALSKTPPV

-39 IQGVDLDTIIPSL
+39 IQGVDLDMIIPGL
-52 QGVTVGDW
+52 HGVTVGDW
-60 LLFDKE
+60 LLFDAD

-122 AHDAG
+122 AHEAG

-141 DPSAFVEQAQSI
+141 EASDFAAQTQSI
-153 SPQISVVPLD
+153 SPQLSVVCLD
-163 ARSPEASG
+163 ARSPEAIE
-171 LLRPWCQAGQTVAFL
+171 LLHPWCQAGQTVAFL

-201 GNEAIATQDIR
+201 GNEAIATQDVR
-212 ASDGKG
+212 ASDDKG
-218 RHTTTGRQLYILP
+218 RHTTTGRQLHILP

-241 MREIQLTDVSSGLE
+241 MREIQLTDVSIGLE

-261 HALQQNCR
+261 HALKQNCR
-269 FNDCAHN
+269 FNDCAHK
-276 TEPGCAVQAGHC
+276 TEPGCAVQAAVASGEVDVPRLQRWLKLVAEDAENTKFLANRK
-288 LRETLTCP
+288 LRDRAKNKPEK
-296 ACNDGSNLWRKMPKT
+296 S
-311 PNSWQIENGVTGRET
+311 VT
-326 KLKNLFQ
+326 KYDSKK
-333 NTAQRNS
+333 
-340 ACPFSRSRSDTSA
+340 
-353 PCAPQQSASPA
+353 
-364 QPPIT
+364 
-369 INSETA
+369 
-375 ILA
+375 

>member
-1 LSLRALGWSEH
+1 LSLPTQRDAAGQLRALGWSKY

-19 AALAQTPPV
+19 AALSKTPPV

-39 IQGVDLDTIIPSL
+39 IQGVDLDMIIPGL
-52 QGVTVGDW
+52 HGVTVGDW
-60 LLFDKE
+60 LLFD
-66 APRNSQLL
+66 ADTPRNSQLL

-122 AHDAG
+122 AHEAG

-141 DPSAFVEQAQSI
+141 EASDFAAQAQSI
-153 SPQISVVPLD
+153 SPQLSVVCLD
-163 ARSPEASG
+163 ARSPEAVE

-201 GNEAIATQDIR
+201 GNEAIATQDVR
-212 ASDGKG
+212 ASDDKG
-218 RHTTTGRQLYILP
+218 RHTTTGRQLHILP

-241 MREIQLTDVSSGLE
+241 MREIQLTDVSVGLE

-261 HALQQNCR
+261 HALKQNCR
-269 FNDCAHN
+269 FNDCAHK
-276 TEPGCAVQAGHC
+276 TEPGCAVQAAVASGEVDVPRLQRWLKLVAEDAENTKFLANRK
-288 LRETLTCP
+288 LRDRAKNKPEKSVT
-296 ACNDGSNLWRKMPKT
+296 KY
-311 PNSWQIENGVTGRET
+311 NS
-326 KLKNLFQ
+326 KK
-333 NTAQRNS
+333 
-340 ACPFSRSRSDTSA
+340 
-353 PCAPQQSASPA
+353 
-364 QPPIT
+364 
-369 INSETA
+369 
-375 ILA
+375 